1 MLTSWAYNKS
11 AMAATPTNALMLVP
25 SFTAAPV
32 KMGLFEEVGTTG
44 VVMILMVVTGLP
56 VPVGPA
62 GTVPLP
68 PYGAVWLAGTGITGF
83 VTTTTTGVVGTGI
96 TGAAGML
103 ELNGNFGPGPAG
115 FVGRESTGQTV
126 VYSA

>member
-1 MLTSWAYNKS
+1 
-11 AMAATPTNALMLVP
+11 
-25 SFTAAPV
+25 
-32 KMGLFEEVGTTG
+32 
-44 VVMILMVVTGLP
+44 MILMVVTGLP

-68 PYGAVWLAGTGITGF
+68 PYGAVWLAGTGITGFVTTTTTGVVGTGITGF